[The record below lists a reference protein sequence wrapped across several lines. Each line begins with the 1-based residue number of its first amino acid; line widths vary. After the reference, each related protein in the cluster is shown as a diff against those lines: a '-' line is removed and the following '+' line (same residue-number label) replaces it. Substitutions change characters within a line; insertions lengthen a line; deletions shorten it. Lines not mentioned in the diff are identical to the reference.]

1 MSFVNHQEARPH
13 YVISPTGVDQRRVI
27 VRCVCPLSMRTN
39 PIASV
44 WYPPKAIYVC
54 GNCRYM
60 GRTDSMPPQN
70 DAVTTSPVG
79 ARSPTMNPRSM
90 AQAAAQTLM
99 VLLGGVGG
107 GHHGP
112 IDDGHRDTEANDDEV
127 HASKR
132 CKLTPR
138 SGGGH
143 FVDMTPPPSTQSL
156 HPTSLPPV
164 VVAEPTVTPVDPN
177 PCPSSSQLS
186 EDCPSL
192 YPDEMYHLY
201 DVITRRSAD
210 TQLESQMPLPQPS
223 IKREESVVVPLSPE
237 SPILVGSKVEHV
249 VQGMYQA
256 TGIVKEINYH
266 RGGQLTVDF
275 GESGLGT
282 KIVLKRECRV
292 VNAA

>member
-1 MSFVNHQEARPH
+1 MSFGNHQEARPH

-54 GNCRYM
+54 GHCRYI
-60 GRTDSMPPQN
+60 GRTDSMPHN

-79 ARSPTMNPRSM
+79 TRSPMNRSM

-99 VLLGGVGG
+99 VLLGGVR

-112 IDDGHRDTEANDDEV
+112 VDDGHRDTEANDDEV

-132 CKLTPR
+132 CKQTPR

-143 FVDMTPPPSTQSL
+143 FVDMTPPPSTPS
-156 HPTSLPPV
+156 PNSV

-201 DVITRRSAD
+201 DVSTRRSAD

-223 IKREESVVVPLSPE
+223 MKREESVVVPLSPE